1 MMKWY
6 ALFFQ
11 DNRLD
16 EPVRGISSAR
26 ASELNAA
33 FAQQGLENLRWKE
46 VELSTGEL
54 AQVADEWMVE
64 NFGEDGLHL
73 P

>member
-1 MMKWY
+1 MNKWF

-11 DNRLD
+11 DYRLD
-16 EPVRGISSAR
+16 HKVELMDEER
-26 ASELNAA
+26 AKKWNAE
-33 FAQQGLENLRWKE
+33 FTQQGIMNLRWKE
-46 VELSTGEL
+46 ISMSTGEL
-54 AQVADEWMVE
+54 MNIADEWMVE

>member
-1 MMKWY
+1 MNKWF

-11 DNRLD
+11 DYRLD
-16 EPVRGISSAR
+16 HKV
-26 ASELNAA
+26 ELMGDDQAKKRNALIA
-33 FAQQGLENLRWKE
+33 EQGVMHLRWKE
-46 VELSTGEL
+46 ISMSTGEL
-54 AQVADEWMVE
+54 VNVADEWMVA

>member
-6 ALFFQ
+6 ALCFQ
-11 DNRLD
+11 DQRLD
-16 EPVRGISSAR
+16 QPVRGISSAR

-33 FAQQGLENLRWKE
+33 FAQQGVENLRWKE
-46 VELSTGEL
+46 VDLNADEF
-54 AQVADEWMVE
+54 AKIADEWMVA